1 MKNGIHRG
9 ARAAPENSYIFLLCQ
24 KAYCTHR
31 GLLLSIRLSVWL
43 FVSTTRYRYY
53 FFFLLFFLRQ
63 GQRHVRHNE
72 IYTLIMR
79 SDFKDTLYFA
89 PFPQPV
95 KELRAAWADP
105 LTSIIQLQSLQ
116 VCYTEGSSGGFFV
129 LPFIFSHSLW
139 CIINQPSSERDCSLL
154 PSRNFW
160 TEQLSSWKKK
170 KKWKYIFRF
179 LNVFWKGQGDVKL
192 TAGQRMNTCLTHD
205 LPVFYSVLWRLS
217 DSSTEPGKNRI
228 ASVTLFSVLQ
238 KVAE

>member
-1 MKNGIHRG
+1 
-9 ARAAPENSYIFLLCQ
+9 
-24 KAYCTHR
+24 
-31 GLLLSIRLSVWL
+31 
-43 FVSTTRYRYY
+43 
-53 FFFLLFFLRQ
+53 
-63 GQRHVRHNE
+63 
-72 IYTLIMR
+72 MR

-170 KKWKYIFRF
+170 KKVKIYLQIFKCF
-179 LNVFWKGQGDVKL
+179 LERTGRCKVDSR
-192 TAGQRMNTCLTHD
+192 ATHEHLFD
-205 LPVFYSVLWRLS
+205 AWFTSVLLSAVKTKRLINWTREKPHCICYLVLCAAES
-217 DSSTEPGKNRI
+217 CWIIECLFGL
-228 ASVTLFSVLQ
+228 AS
-238 KVAE
+238 